1 MASNHTNRIDR
12 TFQSLKNEGRKAL
25 VPFVTV
31 GHPDVET
38 SESLA
43 EVVLSNGGDLLELG
57 VPFSDPLADGPTVQA
72 TSQVALE
79 NGVTVSVAL
88 ESVRRLRAR
97 GVDAPLIFMGY
108 YNPYLRYGLERFVQ
122 DAADAG
128 LDGLIVPDLPTEESD
143 GLRALCDEHGLCV
156 IPLLAPTSTDERI
169 ADACKAASGFIYCVS
184 LTGVTGARR
193 RLSTRVEDL
202 VARVRQHT
210 DLPVL
215 VGFGV
220 SSREHVEAIGRFADG
235 AVVAS
240 AMLDLIDAAAPE
252 RRLDVAIEFVR
263 GLTGTA

>member
-1 MASNHTNRIDR
+1 M
-12 TFQSLKNEGRKAL
+12 
-25 VPFVTV
+25 
-31 GHPDVET
+31 
-38 SESLA
+38 
-43 EVVLSNGGDLLELG
+43 LSNGGDLLELG
-57 VPFSDPLADGPTVQA
+57 VAFSDPLADGPTVQA
-72 TSQVALE
+72 TSQVALD
-79 NGVTVSVAL
+79 NGVTVTVAL
-88 ESVRRLRAR
+88 DSVRRLRAR

-128 LDGLIVPDLPTEESD
+128 LDGLIVPDLPTEES
-143 GLRALCDEHGLCV
+143 GALRALCDEHGMCV

-193 RLSTRVEDL
+193 QLSTRVEDL
-202 VARVRQHT
+202 VARVRRHT

-220 SSREHVEAIGRFADG
+220 SRREHVGAIGRFADG

-240 AMLDLIDAAAPE
+240 AMLDAIDAAAPE
-252 RRLDVAIEFVR
+252 RRVDVAIEFVR
-263 GLTGTA
+263 GLKGTA